1 MSVSVAIP
9 TPLRAFA
16 DGTRS
21 VAVDADTGAA
31 ALDQLTGRFPQLRP
45 QLFAGEKLRTFVNV
59 FVNEDNI
66 RDIGG
71 FGAALAA
78 GDTVSI
84 IPSIAGG

>member
-16 DGTRS
+16 DEPRS
-21 VAVDADTGAA
+21 VAVDADTVAA